1 GAGGPSTCAGTITLL
16 GDSTMSGG
24 SPATRMT
31 VTGTITGT
39 GNLRYLNEVILA
51 GSTVNAYFGNTNI
64 SNANSALHLRKP
76 SNVTAIPVGTVE
88 IEGNS
93 TVIDDGTVGTGSGQI
108 ASGADVIIDAG
119 GDLLFNGRSNTVHNL
134 TLSSSG
140 VADSGA
146 GTLTVSGDITGQG
159 GGFIRGNLS
168 LANVNHTIN
177 TVGSPGGATDL
188 IIEADIHSGSSG
200 GFVKTGR
207 GDLRL
212 SGDNDYAGATQINAG
227 VVEIRSSTALGQATT
242 TGSTTVADG
251 AALVVFGAISSAER
265 LSLTG
270 SGIANLNGTGPSR
283 APLIVDVPS

>member
-1 GAGGPSTCAGTITLL
+1 
-16 GDSTMSGG
+16 
-24 SPATRMT
+24 
-31 VTGTITGT
+31 
-39 GNLRYLNEVILA
+39 
-51 GSTVNAYFGNTNI
+51 YFGNTNI

-76 SNVTAIPVGTVE
+76 TNVTAIPVGTVE

-119 GDLLFNGRSNTVHNL
+119 GDLLLTGRNNTLHNL

-140 VADSGA
+140 VADSGT
-146 GTLTVSGDITGQG
+146 GTLTVSGDITGNN

-188 IIEADIHSGSSG
+188 IIEADIHGTGSSG

-212 SGDNDYAGATQINAG
+212 
-227 VVEIRSSTALGQATT
+227 
-242 TGSTTVADG
+242 
-251 AALVVFGAISSAER
+251 
-265 LSLTG
+265 
-270 SGIANLNGTGPSR
+270 
-283 APLIVDVPS
+283 